1 MDGRQGKDSVFHLR
15 PGGVG
20 MAYEW
25 DHGIARRARLTKLVG
40 ILALTGTAISL
51 SIILVILS
59 LPT

>member
-1 MDGRQGKDSVFHLR
+1 
-15 PGGVG
+15 

-40 ILALTGTAISL
+40 ILALTATAISF
-51 SIILVILS
+51 SIMLLIWS